1 MAVCISKHG
10 PSKHIHT
17 HDLNNH
23 ATHRPFGPSR
33 YRFDLQAA
41 LALAELD
48 DKLVG
53 PAIPDE
59 RIYDCVNVILSLQN
73 ADGGWSTYESTRS
86 YPILE
91 VCPSVHFT
99 ACLTH
104 VSLQINNNRGHAANG
119 IFPYAADVNALSQAC
134 PARKLRSSIHCFGK
148 TRLVLHVPSS

>member
-1 MAVCISKHG
+1 M
-10 PSKHIHT
+10 
-17 HDLNNH
+17 
-23 ATHRPFGPSR
+23 SR
-33 YRFDLQAA
+33 YKFGLQAA

-48 DKLVG
+48 EKLVG

-99 ACLTH
+99 ACH
-104 VSLQINNNRGHAANG
+104 
-119 IFPYAADVNALSQAC
+119 
-134 PARKLRSSIHCFGK
+134 K
-148 TRLVLHVPSS
+148 VL

>member
-1 MAVCISKHG
+1 MDRASML
-10 PSKHIHT
+10 HT
-17 HDLNNH
+17 HDSNKH
-23 ATHRPFGPSR
+23 ATQWPFGPSR
-33 YRFDLQAA
+33 YKFGLQAA

-48 DKLVG
+48 EKLVG

-91 VCPSVHFT
+91 VCLSVHST

-104 VSLQINNNRGHAANG
+104 VSLQLNNNRAHAANH
-119 IFPYAADVNALSQAC
+119 ILPYEADANVSSQAC
-134 PARKLRSSIHCFGK
+134 PGRKLKSSIHCFGK
-148 TRLVLHVPSS
+148 TRLVPHVPSSS

>member
-1 MAVCISKHG
+1 ML
-10 PSKHIHT
+10 HT
-17 HDLNNH
+17 HDLNTH
-23 ATHRPFGPSR
+23 ASQRPFGAS
-33 YRFDLQAA
+33 RFDLQAA

-99 ACLTH
+99 ACLAH
-104 VSLQINNNRGHAANG
+104 VSLQIKPTGDMLQTV
-119 IFPYAADVNALSQAC
+119 Y
-134 PARKLRSSIHCFGK
+134 SI
-148 TRLVLHVPSS
+148 